1 MKHPFHQIHLYEIG
15 SRLFCGKKG
24 EHLPAIFNELE
35 KKTPFVWADEIWLM
49 GVWKNSPSSQRI
61 AQTMP
66 ELQPGYQ
73 SVRSQLTNKDIYGS
87 PYSIFEYNLD
97 PLIGGDT
104 DLTVI
109 YEWSRSKNKKLI
121 LDFVPNHMAIDSPL
135 VSQFPNLF
143 LQSIHSEQDK
153 NSFLHPNG
161 NRYKHG
167 KDPYFDGWTDT
178 IQWDFSNPEVENYH
192 IQILKTI
199 AKHCDGVRCDMAML
213 PLPDVFERTH
223 GKKSLYHWENVICSV
238 KSEFPDF
245 RFYAEVYW
253 GLDGTLR
260 SLGFDA
266 TYDKSLYDELVHHRL
281 DQVAENISNE
291 SGQISKP
298 NLIRF
303 LENHDE
309 NRAKLTFG
317 EHSKTYFSLLSCLP
331 GILLL
336 FDGQEIGC
344 LKKIPVQMKNVDEE
358 SPDIEIE
365 DFYKRAFAILS
376 KRSKVLEY
384 QTLNYTEMNQL
395 PVFMRLL
402 ISDTQTELFLW
413 NYQQVSCSGWIPYE
427 EKISYR
433 ETLKDIVSNQ
443 IYPQGKPQKEGM
455 YFKLEPN
462 EIQWF
467 IF

>member
-1 MKHPFHQIHLYEIG
+1 M
-15 SRLFCGKKG
+15 
-24 EHLPAIFNELE
+24 NEFE
-35 KKTPFVWADEIWLM
+35 KKTPFAWADEIWLM

-66 ELQPGYQ
+66 ELKTGYH
-73 SVRSQLTNKDIYGS
+73 SVRSQLANTDIYGS
-87 PYSIFEYNLD
+87 PYSIYEYKLD
-97 PLIGGDT
+97 PLIGGEK

-109 YEWSRSKNKKLI
+109 YEWFQSKNKKLI

-135 VSQFPNLF
+135 VSEFPNLF
-143 LQSIHSEQDK
+143 LKSFLTEEDK

-192 IQILKTI
+192 IQILKKI

-213 PLPDVFERTH
+213 PLPDVFEKTH
-223 GKKSLYHWENVICSV
+223 GKRSVYHWEKVIHSV
-238 KSEFPDF
+238 KSEFPYF
-245 RFYAEVYW
+245 QFYAEVYW
-253 GLDGTLR
+253 GLDVTLR

-266 TYDKSLYDELVHHRL
+266 TYDKSLYDELVHHRFE
-281 DQVAENISNE
+281 QVAELISNE
-291 SGQISKP
+291 SGQILQP

-336 FDGQEIGC
+336 FDGQEVGS
-344 LKKIPVQMKNVDEE
+344 LKKIPVQLKNADDE
-358 SPDIEIE
+358 SPDRDIEE
-365 DFYKRAFAILS
+365 FYRRAFFTIS
-376 KRSKVLEY
+376 NRSTQIEY
-384 QTLNYTEMNQL
+384 QTVRYLEMNQL

-402 ISDTQTELFLW
+402 ISNNQTELFLW
-413 NYQQVSCSGWIPYE
+413 NYHQVPCSGWISYE
-427 EKISYR
+427 EKIQYQ
-433 ETLKDIVSNQ
+433 ETLINIVSNQ

>member
-24 EHLPAIFNELE
+24 EQLPVIFNELE
-35 KKTPFVWADEIWLM
+35 KKTPFAWADEIWLM

-66 ELQPGYQ
+66 ELKPGYHA
-73 SVRSQLTNKDIYGS
+73 VRSQLANTDIYGS
-87 PYSIFEYNLD
+87 PYSIYEYNLD

-104 DLTVI
+104 DLTAI
-109 YEWSRSKNKKLI
+109 YEWFQSKNKKLI

-135 VSQFPNLF
+135 VSEFPNLF
-143 LQSIHSEQDK
+143 LKSFLTEEDQ

-178 IQWDFSNPEVENYH
+178 IQWDFSNPEVENCH
-192 IQILKTI
+192 IQILKRI

-213 PLPDVFERTH
+213 PLPDVFEKTH
-223 GKKSLYHWENVICSV
+223 GKRSVYHWDKVIHSV
-238 KSEFPDF
+238 KSEFPHF

-253 GLDGTLR
+253 GLDATLR

-266 TYDKSLYDELVHHRL
+266 TYDKSLYDDLVHHRFE
-281 DQVAENISNE
+281 QVAELISNE
-291 SGQISKP
+291 TGQISKP

-309 NRAKLTFG
+309 NRAKHTFG

-336 FDGQEIGC
+336 FDGQETGS
-344 LKKIPVQMKNVDEE
+344 LKKIPVQLKKVDEE
-358 SPDIEIE
+358 PFDRDIEE
-365 DFYKRAFAILS
+365 FYKRAFSTFS
-376 KRSKVLEY
+376 KRSNLMEY
-384 QTLNYTEMNQL
+384 QTVNYSEMNQL

-402 ISDTQTELFLW
+402 ISNNQTELFLW
-413 NYQQVSCSGWIPYE
+413 NYNQVPCSGWIPYE
-427 EKISYR
+427 EKIQYQ
-433 ETLKDIVSNQ
+433 ETVINIVSNQ

-462 EIQWF
+462 ELQWF
-467 IF
+467 TF